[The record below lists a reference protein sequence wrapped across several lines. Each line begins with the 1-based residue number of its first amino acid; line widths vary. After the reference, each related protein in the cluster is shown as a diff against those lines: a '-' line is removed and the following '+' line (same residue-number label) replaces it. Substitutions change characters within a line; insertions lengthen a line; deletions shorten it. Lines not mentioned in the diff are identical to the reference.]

1 MKKKTT
7 ILCSMEEINICKLE
21 PNFISGFSD
30 GESSFSVS
38 FSKDKEYKTG

>member
-1 MKKKTT
+1 MKNNK
-7 ILCSMEEINICKLE
+7 LLRSMEEINVCKLD